1 MTRFCKVNG
10 KVGYFH
16 TWEHYSQ
23 PVEASPFIG
32 GSPAGIYSRVFG
44 IVEFTDGVERVDP
57 TEIKFCDENNAGLF
71 FFDPTIEGE
80 DNEEDY

>member
-1 MTRFCKVNG
+1 MNG

-23 PVEASPFIG
+23 PVEASPLVG

-57 TEIKFCDENNAGLF
+57 TEIKFCDEDNAGLF

-80 DNEEDY
+80 NDEKNY

>member
-23 PVEASPFIG
+23 PVEASPLVG

-80 DNEEDY
+80 SDEEDY